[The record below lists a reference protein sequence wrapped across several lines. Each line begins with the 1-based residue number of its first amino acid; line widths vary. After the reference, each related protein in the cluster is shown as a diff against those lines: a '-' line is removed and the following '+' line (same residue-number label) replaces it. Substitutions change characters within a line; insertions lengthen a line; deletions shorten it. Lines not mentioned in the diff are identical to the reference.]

1 MTRLHIHEIE
11 ALRASSAPLPLT
23 VAPAT
28 SSEHFKSPHT
38 RQRPVACQLNHHF
51 SAESR
56 EFNGSDFKKGA
67 SPVRP
72 QKIISLGTGRPTAD
86 YYPWES
92 FTFHGVSPA
101 SLASSKANG
110 SGHSGY
116 TVAKRDA
123 TYNLSLGM
131 NYGHAAGSP
140 HLLRFITEHIELVH
154 NPPYRDWRTFLSCG
168 ATAALEVALRIFC
181 NRGDWILTEQYTYSG
196 TLDSAIVT
204 GARVHGVEM
213 DADGLRPDALERTL
227 VSWDTSKGMK
237 PRVLYTIPT
246 GQNPTGCSQPL
257 ERRAAIYAI
266 AVKHDLIIIEDDPY
280 YFLRLGPYN
289 EASTDAEE
297 STEISPDA
305 FHSTGVPSY
314 LSLDTS
320 GRVVRLDS
328 TSKILAPGLR
338 AGWVTASSQVIDKFL
353 AYQEVSTI
361 AVSGPSQ
368 LILWSL
374 LDQTW
379 GHTGF
384 SSWLVHL
391 SREYRWRRDILLRAC
406 EQHLPRD
413 IAEWVPP
420 RYGMFLWIKVNWRRH
435 PVIGNLETEVTSEEI
450 DSRLQGLEVQ
460 IVSDALS
467 RGVLVTKG
475 SLFSWDKKPNSEL
488 HFRITFAAAE
498 KADLEEGVKLFGE
511 TLRGAFCASSD

>member
-1 MTRLHIHEIE
+1 MILHGYRPRSDLATRRRGVFSPNTPIARNLLQVYICLRNIE
-11 ALRASSAPLPLT
+11 SLRASSAPLPLT

-38 RQRPVACQLNHHF
+38 RQKPVACRLDHHF

-56 EFNGSDFKKGA
+56 GFNGADFKKGA
-67 SPVRP
+67 SPVGPR
-72 QKIISLGTGRPTAD
+72 KIIPLGTGRPTAD

-101 SLASSKANG
+101 SLASSTANDP
-110 SGHSGY
+110 GHSVY
-116 TVAKRDA
+116 TVTKQDA

-131 NYGHAAGSP
+131 NYVHAAGSP
-140 HLLRFITEHIELVH
+140 HLLRFITEHIEVH
-154 NPPYRDWRTFLSCG
+154 NPPYQDWRTFLSCG
-168 ATAALEVALRIFC
+168 ATVALEVALRIFC
-181 NRGDWILTEQYTYSG
+181 NRADWILTEQYTYSG
-196 TLDSAIVT
+196 TLETATLT
-204 GARVHGVEM
+204 GARVYGVEM
-213 DADGLRPDALERTL
+213 DAD
-227 VSWDTSKGMK
+227 
-237 PRVLYTIPT
+237 
-246 GQNPTGCSQPL
+246 
-257 ERRAAIYAI
+257 AI
-266 AVKHDLIIIEDDPY
+266 AVEHDLIVIEDDPY
-280 YFLRLGPYN
+280 YFLCLGPYK
-289 EASTDAEE
+289 EARD
-297 STEISPDA
+297 
-305 FHSTGVPSY
+305 PSY

-338 AGWVTASSQVIDKFL
+338 AGWVTASSQIIDKFL

-368 LILWSL
+368 LMLWSL
-374 LDQTW
+374 LDQGW

-391 SREYRWRRDILLRAC
+391 SGEYRRRRDVLLRAC
-406 EQHLPRD
+406 QQHLPKD

-435 PVIGNLETEVTSEEI
+435 PIIGDLETKATPEEV
-450 DSRLQGLEVQ
+450 DSHLQGLEAQ

-475 SLFSWDKKPNSEL
+475 SLSSWNKRPNGEL
-488 HFRITFAAAE
+488 HFRMTFAAAE
-498 KADLEEGVKLFGE
+498 KADLEEGVKLLGE
-511 TLRGAFCASSD
+511 TLRGVFYTSLD